1 MSVTP
6 GEESDEDFDE
16 FEEDDE
22 FGEYDSSEFSGEFDY
37 DGDSYSDEEDE
48 DDEDNES
55 EENNENNE
63 RDEGDEVNEDNEDD
77 EDDDEDEHEA
87 VDQNRLEDLKS
98 ISERLQWAGR
108 RQLEDLVEQL
118 RSMFKYWRGGYPD
131 LNSIFEREQME
142 RLLTEVVKFS
152 GNSSERADFID
163 FVYIANYKDEP
174 KVDHRGKPMLRRTTP
189 LHRAAK
195 EGRSVTVDKLFSAY
209 DRYDLNYAD
218 KTGFTHFHAACM
230 SEGCELAVEK
240 FLKAGQNVNCV
251 WRETGDTP
259 LHVALDNYNHRTA
272 ELLLKNGANPNL
284 ANKNGLTALHV
295 MCKTTSEDMNVLFD
309 LCDDKYKPVQ
319 IDARDKSGNTPLHL
333 ALGRNNQ
340 KVVELLLRRGAD
352 LSAANAEGFTPLHR
366 ICQNE
371 WDHGS
376 ANLLF
381 KICEEEHRT
390 LEIDAVDNLG
400 RTPLQWAVAS
410 LLPKVINILL
420 DHGAD
425 LSSFVLPTESHFEE
439 HWKTFRIKD
448 WGLKLEM
455 TSRILICVE
464 RLEKKGYELGRSD
477 VLTIMKLF
485 ANHGVFEKTSNLD
498 EHWYDDKEF
507 AETAKRRMVSPNLS
521 LYDAMRLLPAKAI
534 KLLPFAGYASF
545 ARQNSLYMLSDQHRE
560 ASVAHLCDILARG
573 FCQRWAL
580 EFFLTMTGYR
590 LPILCCEKI
599 FEPLTNKDFWRICL
613 ASRGSKRVY
622 NATEVVAVAHEDH
635 QSKKRKL

>member
-22 FGEYDSSEFSGEFDY
+22 FGEYDSFEFSGEFDY
-37 DGDSYSDEEDE
+37 DGDTYSDDGDSDEEDE
-48 DDEDNES
+48 DDEDNEG

-63 RDEGDEVNEDNEDD
+63 RDEDDEVNEVNEDNEDD
-77 EDDDEDEHEA
+77 EDDEEDEDEA

-98 ISERLQWAGR
+98 ISEKLQWAGR

-163 FVYIANYKDEP
+163 FVYIANYVDEP
-174 KVDHRGKPMLRRTTP
+174 KVDHRGKPVLRRTTP
-189 LHRAAK
+189 LHHAAK

-230 SEGCELAVEK
+230 SEDCERHVEK

-295 MCKTTSEDMNVLFD
+295 ICKATREDMNVLFD

-319 IDARDKSGNTPLHL
+319 VDARDKSGNTPLHL

-352 LSAANAEGFTPLHR
+352 LCAANAEGFTPLHI

-371 WDHGS
+371 WDHGL

-381 KICEEEHRT
+381 KVCEEKHRT

-410 LLPKVINILL
+410 LLPKVIDILL

-448 WGLKLEM
+448 WELKLEM
-455 TSRILICVE
+455 TSGLLVCIE
-464 RLEKKGYELGRSD
+464 RLETKGYELGRSD
-477 VLTIMKLF
+477 VLTIMQLL
-485 ANHGVFEKTSNLD
+485 ANHGVSRNRRISTRIGTTTRSSREKQKS
-498 EHWYDDKEF
+498 EC
-507 AETAKRRMVSPNLS
+507 
-521 LYDAMRLLPAKAI
+521 
-534 KLLPFAGYASF
+534 
-545 ARQNSLYMLSDQHRE
+545 
-560 ASVAHLCDILARG
+560 VALFCDILARG

-580 EFFLTMTGYR
+580 EFFSAMTGYR

-622 NATEVVAVAHEDH
+622 NAAEVVAAAREDH